1 MLQLWEAIKELKANQ
16 WQLLSVPSYSH
27 SPDFEAHLAAG
38 QPLKLHELTV
48 PCQPP
53 GVAPGLPLP
62 QVATP
67 VCVASLPSFLPH
79 RFDAKHMCG
88 AGQSHDNSNSCRLQL
103 NKTQ

>member
-27 SPDFEAHLAAG
+27 SQDFEAHLAAG

-67 VCVASLPSFLPH
+67 VCVALFSSFLPH
-79 RFDAKHMCG
+79 HVDAKHICG
-88 AGQSHDNSNSCRLQL
+88 AGQSHDIC
-103 NKTQ
+103 K